1 MLSAATRYWER
12 IGTVPWYCLTPEE
25 MTTDC
30 LVWVYDRLHGTVGT
44 VLDEIRWVN
53 GMLCTNMSSGQ
64 PQRAYSS
71 LTSFLACVLGISTPM
86 ERPMGGRFF
95 EQLEQLC
102 DLIDRDL
109 IPPLVRLITDD
120 RFDRSVVVAVAEW
133 TNNFFPREQHKDRGV
148 LASPVLR
155 TSGVQPSKYVKFR
168 TCEHEGC
175 PLSSMSSVSL
185 VWPRTVFVS
194 RKEKTGFHRCSRCK
208 ETTYCSRVCQKA
220 DWPRHKGRCDVYS
233 LLRRACTLLSSTYN
247 EALRRLATE
256 CSERC
261 TVLFSFP
268 TTAVLENFCTPG
280 ARAPFDCILVN
291 FLTLADVKTIHPSI
305 IWSVAHYDRSREC
318 SVVLRTVSVGKCDTL
333 PLKIPSAG
341 GCELLPLTI
350 SYLNRPQHVS
360 AAPSE

>member
-175 PLSSMSSVSL
+175 PLSSSG
-185 VWPRTVFVS
+185 R
-194 RKEKTGFHRCSRCK
+194 ERCSYLARRK
-208 ETTYCSRVCQKA
+208 LGSTVAAGVRKPPTARVCVRRRIG
-220 DWPRHKGRCDVYS
+220 PGIRVDVTS
-233 LLRRACTLLSSTYN
+233 TAC
-247 EALRRLATE
+247 
-256 CSERC
+256 C
-261 TVLFSFP
+261 V
-268 TTAVLENFCTPG
+268 G
-280 ARAPFDCILVN
+280 RAPYYRL
-291 FLTLADVKTIHPSI
+291 LTTRH
-305 IWSVAHYDRSREC
+305 
-318 SVVLRTVSVGKCDTL
+318 
-333 PLKIPSAG
+333 
-341 GCELLPLTI
+341 
-350 SYLNRPQHVS
+350 
-360 AAPSE
+360 